1 MYQTA
6 NQKYRAKLKALYMDD
21 IARLRHVHGSGRLFV
36 EPSKDTEKRFTE
48 IKEKREYR
56 MITHPNRERDQ
67 TVYMVKKLVER
78 VYQNIEEREARGID

>member
-1 MYQTA
+1 MYQAA

-21 IARLRHVHGSGRLFV
+21 ITRLRHVHGSGRLFL
-36 EPSKDTEKRFTE
+36 EPSEDTERIFSE
-48 IKEKREYR
+48 VKEKREYR

-67 TVYMVKKLVER
+67 TLFMAQKLVEK